1 MLRSFFMLMDQILS
15 SLVRRQD
22 TRRIKSGAISLL
34 SAKPIWSRSPG
45 VILMMGILLLVTTA
59 CSGLNVVNGGTATP
73 GPVSTSRVHWCGKP
87 LAIFR
92 DEAAPTTPTPGA
104 TTTPATSLDPA
115 NGVPKTITDWNVVKA
130 NLGFTVFLPATLP
143 AGTCLTSAASTLRD
157 PIIGSNFTIGYLLPN
172 HDAISL
178 SEAPLRSQ
186 KNAAF
191 QCSVSVNAPGVS
203 GGATPTTTVGQAPVQ
218 LCTGARDTTDI
229 VFSARGSTSNLQK
242 FFLAMQPNINWLPAS

>member
-1 MLRSFFMLMDQILS
+1 MLIDQSLS

-22 TRRIKSGAISLL
+22 ARWIKSGEFSLL
-34 SAKPIWSRSPG
+34 SAKHTWLRAPG
-45 VILMMGILLLVTTA
+45 VILIASMLLLITTA
-59 CSGLNVVNGGTATP
+59 CSGLNIVNGGTATP
-73 GPVSTSRVHWCGKP
+73 GPVSTSSIHWCGKP

-92 DEAAPTTPTPGA
+92 DEAAPTAPTPGA
-104 TTTPATSLDPA
+104 TPTPATSLNPA
-115 NGVPKTITDWNVVKA
+115 DGVPKTITDWKVVKA

-203 GGATPTTTVGQAPVQ
+203 GAPTPTTTAGQDPVQ
-218 LCTGARDTTDI
+218 LCTGGRDMTDI